1 MQIKAYVYYDNKD
14 ISTSIGKYLK
24 SISYT
29 DNMSGAADDLQLTLE
44 DGAGLWQSA
53 WFPEKG
59 AKLRVKLENE
69 KLEVLDFGEF
79 ELDEITSSSAPSEI
93 QLKAISIPY
102 NNSLREEER
111 TRSWE
116 KAELKTVAN
125 DIATASNLKLFYD
138 TEENPILERVEQT
151 EQSDLSFL
159 LQLCSDRGLA
169 LKISDGQLIIFDES
183 TYEQAEAVL
192 SIAKPVLGKNS
203 MLIKGYS
210 LTSKL
215 RDVYASCHV
224 KYQEGKGKKLIE
236 ATFTAEGKT
245 GKILQV
251 REQVESIAEADRL
264 VKKRLRE
271 KNKDEFTGS
280 FTLVGNFKLVAGIVV
295 ALVGFGAFDGRY
307 IITKASHDVGGGYTT
322 TVDVRRCLNGY

>member
-44 DGAGLWQSA
+44 DRAGLWQSA

-102 NNSLREEER
+102 SNSLREEER

-125 DIATASNLKLFYD
+125 DIAIASNLKLFYD
-138 TEENPILERVEQT
+138 TEENPLLERVEQT

-169 LKISDGQLIIFDES
+169 LKISDGKLIIFDEA
-183 TYEQAEAVL
+183 TYEQAEVVL

-215 RDVYASCHV
+215 RDIYASCHV
-224 KYQEGKGKKLIE
+224 KYQEGKGKRLIE

-264 VKKRLRE
+264 AKKRLRE

-307 IITKASHDVGGGYTT
+307 IITKASHDVGGGYIT